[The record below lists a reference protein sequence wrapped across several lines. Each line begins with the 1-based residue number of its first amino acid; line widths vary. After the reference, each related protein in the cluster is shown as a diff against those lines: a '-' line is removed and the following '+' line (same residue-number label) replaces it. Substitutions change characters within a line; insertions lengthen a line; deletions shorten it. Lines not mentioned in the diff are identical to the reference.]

1 MSDLSRVLGLDHNP
15 VALSALNSV
24 GQSLA
29 LSAGQVALNK
39 ANLPINLQSINLAQF
54 VPTVPTPSAQIAASG
69 PAQPINPI
77 QHNGLKTVFHAL
89 IEGVSV
95 DGLTVSQYIAA
106 VEARLDAWV
115 DSIG

>member
-15 VALSALNSV
+15 GALTALNTV

-29 LSAGQVALNK
+29 LSAGQAALNK
-39 ANLPINLQSINLAQF
+39 ANLPINLQSINLAQL
-54 VPTVPTPSAQIAASG
+54 VPTVPAAAAPTAAFN
-69 PAQPINPI
+69 PAQHNAI
-77 QHNGLKTVFHAL
+77 QTNGLKTVFHAL

-95 DGLTVSQYIAA
+95 DGKTVEQYIAA